1 MIERIGQV
9 VMPAMTAEQ
18 SRLWDLILTL
28 AERLESTQWSLV
40 GGQMVALHALHAG
53 VAWPRVTR
61 DVDVLANMEVL
72 QSNLQACTTV
82 LGDLGLKVRLDHSG
96 HAYRFSDTDTGTP
109 GSLVV
114 DLLAPDHR
122 KRLNALWTVNGRT
135 IQIDGG
141 TQALRR
147 IGLIEVR
154 LANGR
159 TGLVP
164 VPNLH
169 GAIVLK
175 AAAWAAD
182 SRDRGRHAQDV
193 ALLVRLIDDPAD
205 VVDRFAGSD
214 RKRLM
219 RLRSVLDSPA
229 AQEWLLLGTEGAEI
243 GRANWADLIA

>member
-1 MIERIGQV
+1 
-9 VMPAMTAEQ
+9 MPAMTAQ
-18 SRLWDLILTL
+18 QHRLWDLVLTL
-28 AERLESTQWSLV
+28 AERLEPTQWSLV
-40 GGQMVALHALHAG
+40 GGQMVALHALSAG

-61 DVDVLANMEVL
+61 DIDVLANMEVL
-72 QSNLQACTTV
+72 QSNLQACAAV
-82 LGDLGLKVRLDHSG
+82 LGDLGLKVHLDHSG
-96 HAYRFSDTDTGTP
+96 HAYRFSDAEVDAA

-122 KRLNALWTVNGRT
+122 KRLSALWTVKGRT

-147 IGLIEVR
+147 VGLIDVR
-154 LANGR
+154 LDGGR
-159 TGLVP
+159 TGHVP
-164 VPNLH
+164 VPSLH

-193 ALLVRLIDDPAD
+193 ALLVRLIDDPAEL
-205 VVDRFAGSD
+205 VAGFAGSD
-214 RKRLM
+214 RKRLL

-229 AQEWLLLGTEGAEI
+229 AQEWLLLGAAGAEI
-243 GRANWADLIA
+243 GHANWTELTT

>member
-1 MIERIGQV
+1 MIERIGKV
-9 VMPAMTAEQ
+9 VMPVMAAEQ

-28 AERLESTQWSLV
+28 AERLEPTQWSLV
-40 GGQMVALHALHAG
+40 GGQMVALHALNAG

-61 DVDVLANMEVL
+61 DIDMLANMEVL
-72 QSNLQACTTV
+72 QSNLQACTAV

-96 HAYRFSDTDTGTP
+96 HAYRFSDTETVAP
-109 GSLVV
+109 GALVV

-122 KRLNALWTVNGRT
+122 KRLSALWTVKGRT

-147 IGLIEVR
+147 VGLIEVR
-154 LANGR
+154 LADGR
-159 TGLVP
+159 TGHVP

-193 ALLVRLIDDPAD
+193 ALLVCLVDDPAEL
-205 VVDRFAGSD
+205 VGGFAGSD
-214 RKRLM
+214 RKRLL
-219 RLRSVLDSPA
+219 RLRSALDSPA

-243 GRANWADLIA
+243 GHANWTELTT